1 MLEVPPASGSLGPQL
16 GGHGVFCSAPSRGV
30 LPLRS
35 CCVSA
40 LWRLLCPGGPG
51 CWLSLPQAG
60 GRGQGGRS
68 PAQHP
73 AGSEPGREAPPRLEP
88 LTQTLESRGPSRA
101 GCTCRGVGACI
112 QVAGPPTPAKGRR
125 AGRGF
130 RPLCSD
136 ASGCPRKEGDRQ
148 GSESPHSACPG
159 PQTQWS
165 SPHPPRP
172 APLLGPGLSG
182 WGGVGVLPSQVPLR
196 EPGQG
201 SWTITTRA
209 QGPPASVSLSTA
221 LSRAMCHRAPEWSQ
235 PSTALRSR

>member
-16 GGHGVFCSAPSRGV
+16 GGHGVFCPAPSRGTLATPQLLSVCPVASPLPWGPWV
-30 LPLRS
+30 LAEPATGRREGS
-35 CCVSA
+35 GRAQPGSA
-40 LWRLLCPGGPG
+40 PCR
-51 CWLSLPQAG
+51 
-60 GRGQGGRS
+60 
-68 PAQHP
+68 
-73 AGSEPGREAPPRLEP
+73 EPGRGAPPRLEP

-112 QVAGPPTPAKGRR
+112 QVAGPPTPEKGRR

-165 SPHPPRP
+165 SPPPACP
-172 APLLGPGLSG
+172 APLLGLGLG
-182 WGGVGVLPSQVPLR
+182 GRGGVGVLPSQVPR
-196 EPGQG
+196 G
-201 SWTITTRA
+201 
-209 QGPPASVSLSTA
+209 
-221 LSRAMCHRAPEWSQ
+221 SRAMCHRAPEWSQ